1 MIGEFSMSNIPA
13 IQSAMTGIQSG
24 ISKINRNAADIASQ
38 SVAGDAADLTRS
50 LIDMRQNQLQV
61 EASIKVVKTSNEVL
75 GSLLDVKV

>member
-1 MIGEFSMSNIPA
+1 MSNIPA

-75 GSLLDVKV
+75 GSLLDVKA